1 VSGNAGRGGSD
12 PVLALSESAQAAM
25 IAAAARSHPNET
37 GGILVG
43 VEHAGHPWVTG
54 VIEIMTGDRGR
65 HHYKIPG
72 GATQPAVHAARRADA
87 RVGYLGDWHSHPAD
101 VGPSSKDLATL
112 ALISVKSPR
121 KPNPTLVVVRN
132 TSAGRVLDVRRFVGV
147 TPRVCEVRY
156 LGDLP
161 APAVNDEAGVCVEGD
176 DAGVSLPQDVDST
189 TLGGHRNADH
199 GAAGIEGS
207 GT

>member
-1 VSGNAGRGGSD
+1 MV
-12 PVLALSESAQAAM
+12 
-25 IAAAARSHPNET
+25 AAAARSHPNET

-54 VIEIMTGDRGR
+54 VIEIVTGDRGR

-72 GATQPAVHAARRADA
+72 GATQPAVLAARRTDP

-112 ALISVKSPR
+112 VLISVKSPL

-132 TSAGRVLDVRRFVGV
+132 TSGGRVLDVRRFVGV

-161 APAVNDEAGVCVEGD
+161 MPAANGEDGVGVEGD
-176 DAGVSLPQDVDST
+176 DAVVSLSQNSDST
-189 TLGGHRNADH
+189 DIAGNRDEGGGRGETNGHQ
-199 GAAGIEGS
+199 AGRGSAGTEGS
-207 GT
+207 ST